1 MFYIERSTQLAVA
14 NLGISPLP
22 SPPPSIEAIIE
33 ASNTMLKGASGWR
46 KVFALGGDEES
57 FSSEIRGADAYL
69 VALATE
75 AFYWAQ
81 RPHRVVLG
89 IDTRPTGP
97 IIGDIVARRLL
108 SLGVEVK
115 HLFIVA
121 APEIMAYA
129 SDNHFIYI
137 SASHNPIGHNGF
149 KFGYNGGVLSGGESD
164 KILTHFNHLLK
175 RPKSVEKL
183 KEEIDRLDLEL
194 YRSTLERIG
203 EEKKRAQ
210 ETYTALAFKTL
221 ANGSEIEEVLRGIRE
236 GLKENPLGLVGELN
250 GSARTLSID
259 RQFFENL
266 GLKCHF
272 INDRPREIVHQI
284 VPEGV
289 ALDLC
294 KDALTVQHSTDNSF
308 TLGYVP
314 DNDGDRGNIVYS
326 DEKSGQTHT
335 LSAQKLFAL
344 VALIELTLS
353 QRGDKKEA
361 IVVNGPTSL
370 IIDKIASRL
379 GVAVFRSEVGEA
391 NVVALAQQKRNEGW
405 HVRLLGEGSN
415 GGSITYPSRVRDP
428 LNTLVAL
435 IKLLSSKANFSLITG
450 LDCPPSIA
458 RALETLPKRTTTES
472 FSPKGVMYV
481 DTASI
486 GELKGHYEELF
497 LEQFEEKKGELLER
511 FKIFSFRV
519 EQTEGTHLRV
529 GLGAQFR
536 TPPYLGGL
544 KIVFID
550 EQGEDSDFIWMRPS
564 GTETLF
570 RVLADAKGD
579 SPERHDYLL
588 EWQRELVE
596 KSALKCQR

>member
-1 MFYIERSTQLAVA
+1 
-14 NLGISPLP
+14 
-22 SPPPSIEAIIE
+22 
-33 ASNTMLKGASGWR
+33 MLKGASGWR
-46 KVFALGGDEES
+46 KVFAIDGDEES
-57 FSSEIRGADAYL
+57 FSSEISGEDACL

-75 AFYWAQ
+75 AFFLAQ
-81 RPHRVVLG
+81 RPQKVVLG

-97 IIGDIVARRLL
+97 IIADIVARRLL
-108 SLGVEVK
+108 SLGVEIK

-121 APEIMAYA
+121 APEVMAY
-129 SDNHFIYI
+129 SSNSHFIYI

-149 KFGYNGGVLSGGESD
+149 KFGYKGGVLSGPEAD
-164 KILTHFNHLLK
+164 KVLTQFNLLLEAPNIVK
-175 RPKSVEKL
+175 TI
-183 KEEIDRLDLEL
+183 KEEVEGVSLER
-194 YRSTLERIG
+194 YRSTLDNIG
-203 EEKKRAQ
+203 EEKQRAQ
-210 ETYTALAFKTL
+210 EAYTNLALETL
-221 ANGSEIEEVLRGIRE
+221 ANGENLEEALRVITE

-259 RQFFENL
+259 RHFFETL

-289 ALDLC
+289 ALELC
-294 KDALTVQHSTDNSF
+294 REVLGVQNSTDKSF

-326 DEKSGQTHT
+326 DERSGQSHT
-335 LSAQKLFAL
+335 LSAQNLFAL

-370 IIDKIASRL
+370 VIDKIASRL
-379 GVAVFRSEVGEA
+379 GVTVFRSEVGEA
-391 NVVALAQQKRNEGW
+391 NVVALAQQKRLEGW

-415 GGSITYPSRVRDP
+415 GGSITYPSHVRDP

-435 IKLLSSKANFSLITG
+435 IKLLSSKENFSLITG
-450 LDCPPSIA
+450 LEGPPSIA
-458 RALETLPKRTTTES
+458 RALETLPKRTITES
-472 FSPKGVMYV
+472 FSPKGVMQV
-481 DTASI
+481 DISSI

-497 LEQFEEKKGELLER
+497 LEQFEERKGELLER
-511 FKIFSFRV
+511 FKISSFRV

-529 GLGAQFR
+529 GMGPQFR
-536 TPPYLGGL
+536 NPPYLGGL
-544 KIVFID
+544 KIIFID
-550 EQGEDSDFIWMRPS
+550 EDGKDSDFIWMRPS
-564 GTETLF
+564 GTEPLF

-579 SPERHDYLL
+579 AVGRHDYLL

-596 KSALKCQR
+596 ASALKCQR